1 MFSNCFWKYFIT
13 ETIVSLA
20 CAIAFTVIEKPM
32 PLWLTTVIAV
42 TFTVLYVVE
51 RIAQLIKES
60 KDDRDI

>member
-1 MFSNCFWKYFIT
+1 MFSNCFWKYFIA
-13 ETIVSLA
+13 EMIVCAA
-20 CAIAFTVIEKPM
+20 CSIAFTVIEKPM
-32 PLWLTTVIAV
+32 PLWLTSIIAV

>member
-13 ETIVSLA
+13 EIIVSVA
-20 CAIAFTVIEKPM
+20 CAVAFTTMEKPM